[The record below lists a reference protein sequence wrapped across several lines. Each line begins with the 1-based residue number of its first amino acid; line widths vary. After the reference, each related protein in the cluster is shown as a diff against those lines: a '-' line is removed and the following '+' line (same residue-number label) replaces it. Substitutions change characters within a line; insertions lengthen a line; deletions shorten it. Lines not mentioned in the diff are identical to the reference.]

1 MNPIK
6 LLSLGWDGSSSS
18 LMPSGVLRCRGHP
31 APSTLHPAAPHTI
44 PQASGVTASRR
55 SEPRSRR
62 LGFSELNS
70 KSALPT
76 GNRCPVP
83 NRAGVQRLGSA
94 GAVCRA
100 AFPAL
105 KCTLSAHCLL
115 RAKGKTRLVGASGKA
130 LQIFRHVC
138 CSSRQSRAG
147 CTATRAPCSL
157 CCSSRNSSVHGSHK
171 KQQGRYE

>member
-1 MNPIK
+1 MNYGGLAVVVSVVVVWCESYK
-6 LLSLGWDGSSSS
+6 VVEFGVGWQQQQ
-18 LMPSGVLRCRGHP
+18 PHAQRGAEAQG

-44 PQASGVTASRR
+44 PQASGVTAGRR

-83 NRAGVQRLGSA
+83 NQAGVRRLGA
-94 GAVCRA
+94 GEVCRA

-105 KCTLSAHCLL
+105 KCTLSARCLL

-130 LQIFRHVC
+130 LRIFRHVC

-147 CTATRAPCSL
+147 CTATRAVFPL
-157 CCSSRNSSVHGSHK
+157 L
-171 KQQGRYE
+171 Q